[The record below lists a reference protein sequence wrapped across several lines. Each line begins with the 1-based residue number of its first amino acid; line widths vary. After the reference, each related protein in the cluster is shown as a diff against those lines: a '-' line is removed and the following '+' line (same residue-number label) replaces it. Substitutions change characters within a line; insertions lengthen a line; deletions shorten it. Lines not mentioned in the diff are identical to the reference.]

1 MIFQEF
7 VENFEQKKK
16 AFEFEIFIRKSTK
29 AIKNELV

>member
-7 VENFEQKKK
+7 VENLEQKK

-29 AIKNELV
+29 AIKDELI